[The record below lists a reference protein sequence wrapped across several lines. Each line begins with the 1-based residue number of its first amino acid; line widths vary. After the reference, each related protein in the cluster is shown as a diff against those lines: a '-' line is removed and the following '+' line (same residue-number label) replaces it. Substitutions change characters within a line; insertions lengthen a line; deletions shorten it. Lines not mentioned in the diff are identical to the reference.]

1 MKSEFS
7 IAIKQLAAEK
17 NLPPEVVYQA
27 MEAALVSAYKRDT
40 DLGGNVAVRIDRDSG
55 DHHVYLERT
64 VVQEVADAKIEIGLP
79 EARKRKPDVMPGD
92 VLQDEVHPSQAGRI
106 AAQTAKQVVL
116 QRLRE
121 AEREMVFEEFSNRE
135 GDIVSGVVQRA
146 EACFF
151 AKLPGP
157 GVNRRVNRPYP
168 GFPYCCRCGE
178 ACHAA
183 DRLVSR

>member
-1 MKSEFS
+1 LGGNASVKSEFS

-121 AEREMVFEEFSNRE
+121 AEREMVF
-135 GDIVSGVVQRA
+135 
-146 EACFF
+146 
-151 AKLPGP
+151 
-157 GVNRRVNRPYP
+157 
-168 GFPYCCRCGE
+168 
-178 ACHAA
+178 
-183 DRLVSR
+183 